1 MAAIRK
7 QMQLGE
13 IQFRRIR
20 KTARKT
26 NLKGFFL
33 PRHLL
38 KILSVQLS
46 VLGYLCGELSPF
58 PLQTYS
64 LASGSCPSRNFP
76 SRCPFFLFLVKF
88 IPK

>member
-46 VLGYLCGELSPF
+46 VLGHLCG
-58 PLQTYS
+58 
-64 LASGSCPSRNFP
+64 
-76 SRCPFFLFLVKF
+76 
-88 IPK
+88 